1 MQRILEITA
10 RDVDRDDLDRS
21 DLLGSLNLENV
32 DLDRFQTINDTTFT
46 PVGIRLAEALKD
58 PGGINDLRLL
68 EGDIIRIPRQ
78 FQTVRV
84 EGGVLAPVT
93 MRFVPGRGLQRYVDA
108 AGGTTDRGQR
118 HRAYIVYANGE
129 VDRTRRFLRLRSNP
143 DVEPGATIIIPE
155 KPASREMTPQ
165 ETVALASS
173 IASTA
178 LLFIT
183 LLDRLQDR

>member
-1 MQRILEITA
+1 FET
-10 RDVDRDDLDRS
+10 V
-21 DLLGSLNLENV
+21 
-32 DLDRFQTINDTTFT
+32 NDTVYT
-46 PVGIRLAEALKD
+46 PVGIRLADAIQS
-58 PGGINDLRLL
+58 PNGINDLRVQ

-93 MRFVPGRGLQRYVDA
+93 MRYVPGRGLQSYVNA

-129 VDRTRRFLRLRSNP
+129 VDRTRRFLRIRSNP

-155 KPASREMTPQ
+155 KPASRELTPQ
-165 ETVALASS
+165 ETISLASS

-183 LLDRLQDR
+183 LIDRFRN